1 MVRPAT
7 PKKRDE
13 MTIRIK
19 SPATVPAG
27 TYQAVFGGIEEK
39 TSKRDGAPYFRWT
52 FEARTPE
59 GPKDVSGVSSINTG
73 PKSKAYGW
81 LAGLLG
87 RKPLPDELLDE
98 TALAGSACIVVLEE
112 NDDGFANVVDVLPP
126 ARLSD
131 ATVAAYAEAAD
142 AHAAETDAQLDDL
155 PF

>member
-1 MVRPAT
+1 
-7 PKKRDE
+7 
-13 MTIRIK
+13 MTIKIK

-27 TYQAVFGGIEEK
+27 TYQGSFEGIEEK
-39 TSKRDGAPYFRWT
+39 TSKRDGAPYYRWAFT
-52 FEARTPE
+52 VATAE
-59 GPKDVSGVSSINTG
+59 GSKDVSGVSSINTG

-81 LAGLLG
+81 LSGLLG

-98 TALAGSACIVVLEE
+98 TALVGRPCIVVLEE
-112 NDDGFANVVDVLPP
+112 NDEGFANVAEVLPP

-142 AHAAETDAQLDDL
+142 AHAAETDARLDDL